1 MQGVSGCPAGPE
13 EGGRAFRIIL
23 RNRKNGRYDLR
34 IFARLSVMLFSVSL
48 FFCLSW
54 PVLGASD
61 EVPRITVES
70 LKKIM
75 DDKAD
80 LLIIDVQPRRVYE
93 KGHIKGAVSLP
104 WTPKLTG
111 AQVAALPR
119 HKPVI
124 VYCDCG
130 PGEADSASMGARLVD
145 LGFDDVKVL
154 ADPSIRGWKQAGYPM
169 D

>member
-1 MQGVSGCPAGPE
+1 M
-13 EGGRAFRIIL
+13 RIL
-23 RNRKNGRYDLR
+23 
-34 IFARLSVMLFSVSL
+34 ARLFVMLFSVSL
-48 FFCLSW
+48 LFCSSW
-54 PVLGASD
+54 PALGASD

-70 LKKIM
+70 LKKMM

-80 LLIIDVQPRRVYE
+80 LLIVDVQPRGVYK

-104 WTPKLTG
+104 WTPKLTV

-130 PGEADSASMGARLVD
+130 PGEADGAGVAARLVD

>member
-1 MQGVSGCPAGPE
+1 M
-13 EGGRAFRIIL
+13 
-23 RNRKNGRYDLR
+23 R

-54 PVLGASD
+54 PVFGASD

-104 WTPKLTG
+104 WTPKLTE

-130 PGEADSASMGARLVD
+130 PGEADSASMGARLVEAR
-145 LGFDDVKVL
+145 LRRRESARRPFDQ
-154 ADPSIRGWKQAGYPM
+154 GMEQAGYPM